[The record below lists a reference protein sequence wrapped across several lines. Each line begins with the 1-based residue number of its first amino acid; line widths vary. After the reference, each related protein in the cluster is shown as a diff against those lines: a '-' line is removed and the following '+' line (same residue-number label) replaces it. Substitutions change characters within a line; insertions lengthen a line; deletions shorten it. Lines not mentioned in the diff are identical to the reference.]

1 MHILN
6 ANQRKALDNFISKIP
21 ESTVKGNYERW
32 NEKIVSNN
40 ERITSSDMD
49 SFIALSHNLDADLQ
63 HFPQEFSY
71 NVKNYI
77 DFGKTIPTAEIVE
90 EEVATETPKKKA
102 VAKKAAVI
110 VPKKAVVAKKVVV
123 PVKAVVKKKK

>member
-1 MHILN
+1 MHILS
-6 ANQRKALDNFISKIP
+6 ANQRKALDTFIAKIP

-40 ERITSSDMD
+40 DMITSSDMD
-49 SFIALSHNLDADLQ
+49 SFIALSHGLDADLQ
-63 HFPQEFSY
+63 SFPQIFSY

-77 DFGKTIPTAEIVE
+77 NFGETIPTAKVE
-90 EEVATETPKKKA
+90 KEVPKKVADKKVVVKKA
-102 VAKKAAVI
+102 VVVAPKKVVAKKA
-110 VPKKAVVAKKVVV
+110 VV

>member
-1 MHILN
+1 MHILS
-6 ANQRKALDNFISKIP
+6 ANQRKALDTFIAKIP

-40 ERITSSDMD
+40 DMITSSDMD
-49 SFIALSHNLDADLQ
+49 SFIALSHGLDTDLQ
-63 HFPQEFSY
+63 SFPQIFSY

-77 DFGKTIPTAEIVE
+77 NFGETIPTAKVE
-90 EEVATETPKKKA
+90 KE
-102 VAKKAAVI
+102 
-110 VPKKAVVAKKVVV
+110 VPKKAAAKKVVVKKAVVVAPKKVVAKKVVV

>member
-6 ANQRKALDNFISKIP
+6 ANQRKALDNFIAKIP

-32 NEKIVSNN
+32 NAKIIENN

-49 SFIALSHNLDADLQ
+49 AFLSLAHNLDADLQ

-77 DFGKTIPTAEIVE
+77 DFGKVIPTAEITE
-90 EEVATETPKKKA
+90 EDTAIEIPNKKA
-102 VAKKAAVI
+102 ITKKS
-110 VPKKAVVAKKVVV
+110 VVAKKVVV
-123 PVKAVVKKKK
+123 PVKVVTKKK